1 MKLRLEFWL
10 NLEVIEDDFHHH
22 LHRMKMMR
30 KKKSSAVAAADGLQ
44 RPLERERAGAA
55 DDDGEV
61 SKVSWVLDHS
71 FRKDSYPGGG
81 AEEHYERR
89 HQIQVP
95 FQRYPIC

>member
-1 MKLRLEFWL
+1 MKLKLEFWL

-22 LHRMKMMR
+22 RRMKMMR
-30 KKKSSAVAAADGLQ
+30 KTMSSAVAAAADVLQ